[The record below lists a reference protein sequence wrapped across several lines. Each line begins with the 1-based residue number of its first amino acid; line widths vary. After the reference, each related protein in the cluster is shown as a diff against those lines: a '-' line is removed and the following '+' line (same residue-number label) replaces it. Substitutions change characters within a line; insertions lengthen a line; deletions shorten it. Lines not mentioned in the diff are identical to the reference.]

1 MKNMPTIP
9 MVSITK
15 LKTFSFII
23 VFIIYIIPFS
33 AEAGSM
39 CQLRLTLELPSEAIL
54 HLSIPLEGRSGC
66 KITTSKRHDKSE
78 ALKKCK
84 KK

>member
-1 MKNMPTIP
+1 MHKSTPAMQNIPTIP

-33 AEAGSM
+33 AEA
-39 CQLRLTLELPSEAIL
+39 TP
-54 HLSIPLEGRSGC
+54 SIPLEGRSGV
-66 KITTSKRHDKSE
+66 
-78 ALKKCK
+78 LL
-84 KK
+84 

>member
-1 MKNMPTIP
+1 MHKSTPATNIMPTIP

-33 AEAGSM
+33 AEA
-39 CQLRLTLELPSEAIL
+39 TP
-54 HLSIPLEGRSGC
+54 SIPLEGRSGV
-66 KITTSKRHDKSE
+66 
-78 ALKKCK
+78 LL
-84 KK
+84 

>member
-1 MKNMPTIP
+1 MHKSTPATKNIPTIP

-33 AEAGSM
+33 AEA
-39 CQLRLTLELPSEAIL
+39 TP
-54 HLSIPLEGRSGC
+54 SIPLEGRSGVLC
-66 KITTSKRHDKSE
+66 KSDDKITASY
-78 ALKKCK
+78 
-84 KK
+84 